1 MTPIRDIKLL
11 EAVNISRLTMDR
23 VQILTT
29 EDFKI
34 VDRKVTLANFSM
46 DLVVAL

>member
-1 MTPIRDIKLL
+1 MIPIRDIILL
-11 EAVNISRLTMDR
+11 EAVNISRLIMVR
-23 VQILTT
+23 VQIRTT

-34 VDRKVTLANFSM
+34 EDRKVTLANFSM